1 MSLRYPILLVHGMGF
16 RDDEKVGYW
25 GRIPAML
32 TEAGCKVFL
41 SGQDANA
48 RCPTNGAFLVKRI
61 EEILKECSCDKI
73 NVIAHSK
80 GGLDMRYAIS
90 TLGLKSVAS
99 LTMINTP
106 NLGSK
111 TLDTLLKTP
120 RLIIASGAFFF
131 DLFMRLRGDKHPHSA
146 EVCYSMTTKAAA
158 KFNEQNPDS
167 ADVYYQSYA
176 CCMKSPFSDMFML
189 IPALV
194 VWAFE
199 GRNDGLLAPESTVW
213 GDFKG
218 VIESNSRRGISHA
231 DQVDARRRPFTT
243 KDGPG
248 IKDILE
254 LYKKIIADLQAKGF

>member
-1 MSLRYPILLVHGMGF
+1 MRFPILLVHGMGF
-16 RDDEKVGYW
+16 RDDEKIGYW
-25 GRIPAML
+25 GRIPERL
-32 TEAGCKVFL
+32 RNLGCKVFL

-48 RCPTNGAFLVKRI
+48 STEENGRFLVNRVD
-61 EEILKECSCDKI
+61 EILTACNCEKI

-90 TLGLKSVAS
+90 TLGLKSIAS

-111 TLDTLLKTP
+111 TLDSLLKIP
-120 RLIIASGAFFF
+120 RQIIEFGAFFF
-131 DLFMRLRGDKHPHSA
+131 DLAMKIRGDKNPQSA
-146 EVCYSMTTKAAA
+146 KVCYTLTTKAAQ
-158 KFNEQNPDS
+158 KFNCENPDS
-167 ADVYYQSYA
+167 SDVYYQSYA
-176 CCMKSPFSDMFML
+176 CTMKSPFSDIFMV

-199 GRNDGLLAPESTVW
+199 GRNDGLLSPDSCVW

-218 VIESNSRRGISHA
+218 TIESNSKRGISHA
-231 DQVDARRRPFTT
+231 DQVDARRRPFT
-243 KDGPG
+243 KKEGSG

-254 LYKKIIADLQAKGF
+254 LYEKIVSDLEARNF